1 MIVFGWRNPC
11 YLDDSVLFSCS
22 SFLSSFS
29 SFFLLFLCPLLFFFL
44 FSGRW
49 SGSIELNYRFTWTF
63 EYQTRGNENDPYWQS
78 IPCIMTKRSTVLTF
92 CFFRC
97 SVIQI
102 NQAHVRIPNV
112 WKRSPVDNQ
121 TCVSRAN
128 VARPILVNPYL
139 DTINRVAR
147 NPSSIGNRTDNSNYS
162 LISF

>member
-11 YLDDSVLFSCS
+11 YLDDSVLFSFS

-29 SFFLLFLCPLLFFFL
+29 SFFLLFLCLLLFL
-44 FSGRW
+44 FSFQWAMIWIDRTQ
-49 SGSIELNYRFTWTF
+49 LHVYL
-63 EYQTRGNENDPYWQS
+63 D
-78 IPCIMTKRSTVLTF
+78 
-92 CFFRC
+92 
-97 SVIQI
+97 
-102 NQAHVRIPNV
+102 VRISNA
-112 WKRSPVDNQ
+112 WKWEGSLLIINPVYHDQTKHGSHFLFLSLLGDPDQSSTRSNTERVEAIAVDNQ